1 MVVNPNL
8 VRAQIE
14 GGIGLALTTTLKTRI
29 TFTNGATDQS
39 NFTDYPLL
47 SMEEMPRIVSVIESV
62 GRAHRRDAVP
72 ESGGH
77 REIPAV

>member
-47 SMEEMPRIVSVIESV
+47 SMEEWERWCFLPSR
-62 GRAHRRDAVP
+62 P
-72 ESGGH
+72 PW
-77 REIPAV
+77 PAPS